1 MHGGAEEAV
10 RNKKL
15 PERDAPTAETD
26 RQRMGGVPIISD
38 TLPGASGAFPTSLL
52 NPYKYNRK
60 LI

>member
-1 MHGGAEEAV
+1 M